1 MKFQQNRRH
10 LCWLKK
16 VGRVA
21 VRDAL
26 FRFVLKRNPFVY
38 HRNLLSLY
46 EMLMDCYRMN
56 FMESNKNITFNIC
69 IIHATF
75 IALLKSMFLTF
86 VLDKFFITV
95 GMILSYTNYKK
106 EKLETMV
113 CL

>member
-1 MKFQQNRRH
+1 
-10 LCWLKK
+10 
-16 VGRVA
+16 
-21 VRDAL
+21 
-26 FRFVLKRNPFVY
+26 
-38 HRNLLSLY
+38 
-46 EMLMDCYRMN
+46 MLMDCYRMN

-106 EKLETMV
+106 EKLESVTCNMNFRCTSNLSYLRQV
-113 CL
+113 QIILSYSSP